1 MVRITAEEH
10 DDYVLLRVEGS
21 LRGPWVDEL
30 ERVWRC
36 NWQYGKRIYVNL
48 TSVLYIDDAGQA
60 LLARMFNNGT
70 ELLAS
75 GLYMTAIVQEIAN
88 HAGHPIAPG

>member
-10 DDYVLLRVEGS
+10 HDYVLLRVEGS

-36 NWQYGKRIYVNL
+36 NWQCGKRISVNL
-48 TSVLYIDDAGQA
+48 TNVLYIDDAGQA
-60 LLARMFNNGT
+60 LLTHMLNNGT
-70 ELLAS
+70 ELLAT
-75 GLYMTAIVQEIAN
+75 GLYMTAILQEIMEI
-88 HAGHPIAPG
+88 AGRPIGSS